1 MTTNTEQTSANA
13 DRGRILERP
22 DGFYWRGGDGYE
34 YGPFATLAE
43 AEADMESAG
52 ASDDGEVLEPLD
64 EVERET
70 GMADWLDPE
79 TGEPGSQF
87 VPRIEDH

>member
-1 MTTNTEQTSANA
+1 MTINTTQTSPDIA
-13 DRGRILERP
+13 RGHIIERP
-22 DGFYWRGGDGYE
+22 DGFYWQDSDGLE
-34 YGPFATLAE
+34 YGPFATLTE

-52 ASDDGEVLEPLD
+52 AADDGEILEPP
-64 EVERET
+64 EEAERET